1 MISGCKNSVTSFFY
15 CADVSNNRF
24 SSHFQEQYT
33 MYRGIPLLFILVISL
48 AACGTTLPESASV
61 PGNQTVDAD
70 SLATPADDMM
80 ATDDATPTLASR
92 TDDADGPQADAS
104 ADAGSQ
110 ADPVTEQPVT
120 AAYNAPEWATL
131 PVTNAITGET
141 FTLADFAGKTVFVEP
156 IATWCP
162 NCRAQQ
168 QRVMQVQNQLNT
180 DEIVFISLSVES
192 ISDEQ
197 LADYARRNGFTQEF
211 VVGTPELLNAL
222 VEQFGRSVISAPG
235 TPHFIIA
242 PDGSLSELSLGSKS
256 VDALLQEVQDVRG

>member
-1 MISGCKNSVTSFFY
+1 ML
-15 CADVSNNRF
+15 
-24 SSHFQEQYT
+24 
-33 MYRGIPLLFILVISL
+33 LLFIILVFSL
-48 AACGTTLPESASV
+48 TACSTLSLETASV
-61 PGNQTVDAD
+61 PENQTTVTD
-70 SLATPADDMM
+70 SSATPTDTMM
-80 ATDDATPTLASR
+80 ATDNVPVDQTVE
-92 TDDADGPQADAS
+92 TDDAAGSQADES

-110 ADPVTEQPVT
+110 ADTLTEQPAT
-120 AAYNAPEWATL
+120 AAYNAPEWTTL

-156 IATWCP
+156 MATWCP

-180 DEIVFISLSVES
+180 DEVIFISLSIET

-197 LADYARRNGFTQEF
+197 LADYARQNDFTQEF
-211 VVGTPELLNAL
+211 VVGTPDLLNAL

-256 VDALLQEVQDVRG
+256 VEALLQQVQDVRG